1 MRRAL
6 TQSVPRRGL
15 SHIQG
20 RTLRLTPPRGRR
32 RGRGLCCTGALRA
45 QGRGSFQRLCA
56 GRRPQPINRPAVGR
70 KGLPRLRRRRMK
82 RPPWQAGRLTWGLVC
97 MMCRMR
103 QGLFCTAPA
112 GAGLSR
118 AQGRGSFQ
126 RLCAGRRPQPIN
138 RPAVGRKGL
147 PRLRRRRM
155 KRPPWQAGRLTWG
168 LVCMMCR
175 MRQGLFCTAPA
186 GTGAFP
192 RTGAR
197 PAPDAARPAL
207 LPARTQAAAPAR
219 AAARSC
225 RRAPLSRSGSIRALR
240 QGRRR

>member
-20 RTLRLTPPRGRR
+20 RALRLTPPRGRR

-70 KGLPRLRRRRMK
+70 KGLPRLRRRKMK
-82 RPPWQAGRLTWGLVC
+82 RPL
-97 MMCRMR
+97 
-103 QGLFCTAPA
+103 
-112 GAGLSR
+112 
-118 AQGRGSFQ
+118 
-126 RLCAGRRPQPIN
+126 
-138 RPAVGRKGL
+138 
-147 PRLRRRRM
+147 
-155 KRPPWQAGRLTWG
+155 WQAGRLTWG